1 VVGAGEVK
9 VVASYVGVPQGA
21 QGAAL
26 PSGPAVSSQCVKQC
40 GVVQGSE
47 DGQQFADDRL
57 SLSWCILRRL
67 YFRFSILHTFKNPS
81 LLHFPLQCTFF
92 LSCHSY
98 MWGQGWG
105 RAGTGDSFLT
115 YRSASERFT
124 EIVARSV
131 SWLGLTPC
139 NAVATVPLQQIKKKP
154 QNGVSK
160 GSFTCLSAT
169 GGPEGLHCQGEF
181 GGEIGKAGNYTS
193 KIHFDP

>member
-1 VVGAGEVK
+1 VHPEEIIFQVFYFAHLQK
-9 VVASYVGVPQGA
+9 SFPF
-21 QGAAL
+21 AL
-26 PSGPAVSSQCVKQC
+26 P
-40 GVVQGSE
+40 
-47 DGQQFADDRL
+47 
-57 SLSWCILRRL
+57 
-67 YFRFSILHTFKNPS
+67 FSMY
-81 LLHFPLQCTFF
+81 F

-139 NAVATVPLQQIKKKP
+139 NAAATVPLQQIKKKP

-160 GSFTCLSAT
+160 
-169 GGPEGLHCQGEF
+169 GEF